1 VSHYDL
7 AILNATLVDGTGGQP
22 RAADVAV
29 KGDRIVKVGDVR
41 HPAKRVIDAYGKV
54 LTPGFVDL
62 HGHSDYALF
71 IDPLARSKV
80 YQGVT
85 TEIGGNCGYHAA
97 PIFGAV
103 ARERRD
109 EYARSAGL
117 NIEWSTSAD
126 YRGRMQAMGVS
137 MNYGQ
142 QIGYNTLRS
151 AVTGD
156 HAKPLNAGE
165 RDELRKLVRAEYRQ
179 GGAVGLSYGIAYPP
193 ACFARTEELVDA
205 AEVSAEEGG
214 FVSFHIRNE
223 DDKLLES
230 LEEALHIGRVSS
242 AKVHI
247 GHLKTFRRAN
257 WHKIDAALRMLEEA
271 RRAGMDLTIDR
282 YPYLAMNTKLL
293 YALPMWAL
301 DGGPD
306 RTRAHLSDA
315 ATRERLANE
324 LRQTIDGEA
333 AEIMVALVS
342 KATNKGAEGQFL
354 DVLAQ
359 GRDPWHVMLE
369 LLQEEGEAA
378 FATFFGMS
386 RENLDRILSLDYTI
400 VASDS
405 SVQAVDKHAGG
416 GRPHPRCFD
425 TFPYFLAEWVF
436 LQRAMPIE
444 EGIRRITSLPAKRAG
459 IAKRGLVAEDWHA
472 DIVLLDP
479 RAFRAEPSYEEPMRY
494 PSGIETVV
502 VNGTVVVD
510 SGRHTGARP
519 GRFLTAS
526 PHPPAPSP

>member
-1 VSHYDL
+1 VTTPSYDL
-7 AILNATLVDGTGGQP
+7 AILNATVVDGTGGAP
-22 RAADVAV
+22 RVADVAV

-41 HPAKRVIDAYGKV
+41 DHATRVIDAYGKV
-54 LTPGFVDL
+54 LAPGFVDL

-71 IDPLARSKV
+71 IDPLARSKL

-85 TEIGGNCGYHAA
+85 TEVGGNCGYHAA

-109 EYARSAGL
+109 EYAQSAGL
-117 NIEWSTSAD
+117 RIEWNTSAE
-126 YRGRMQAMGVS
+126 YRAQMRAMGVS

-156 HAKPLNAGE
+156 HAKPLSPSE
-165 RDELRKLVRAEYRQ
+165 RDQLRKLVRAEYEQ
-179 GGAVGLSYGIAYPP
+179 GGAVGLSYGVAYPP

-205 AEVSAEEGG
+205 AEVSAAAGG
-214 FVSFHIRNE
+214 FISFHIRNE
-223 DDKLLES
+223 DDRVLES

-257 WHKIDAALRMLEEA
+257 WHKIDAALRMLEDA

-301 DGGPD
+301 DGGPEAT
-306 RTRAHLSDA
+306 RTRLSDG
-315 ATRERLANE
+315 ATRERLATE
-324 LRQTIDGEA
+324 LRETIDGEA

-342 KATNKGAEGQFL
+342 KPTNKGAEGVFL
-354 DVLAQ
+354 DVLAR

-386 RENLDRILSLDYTI
+386 RQNLDRILALDYTI

-436 LQRAMPIE
+436 VQQAMSLE
-444 EGIRRITSLPAKRAG
+444 EGVRRITSLPAQRAG
-459 IAKRGLVAEDWHA
+459 LADRGLLAEGYHA
-472 DIVLLDP
+472 DLVLFDP
-479 RAFRAEPSYEEPMRY
+479 RALRAEPSYEEPMRY
-494 PSGIETVV
+494 PPGIDTVI
-502 VNGTVVVD
+502 VNGVVVVD
-510 SGRHTGARP
+510 AGKHTGARP
-519 GRFLTAS
+519 GKLLSAKKR
-526 PHPPAPSP
+526 